1 MVKFKPNHD
10 RGEAIMEI
18 VNLYIGGGIVIAAI
32 QATVLFTGW
41 ITKR

>member
-10 RGEAIMEI
+10 IGEAIMEI
-18 VNLYIGGGIVIAAI
+18 VNLYIGGGIVITAI
-32 QATVLFTGW
+32 QVTVLFTGW